1 MQFAYTN
8 CKRIEKSVAVKL
20 LLLILFSDIK
30 KKAKNKITLTFELD
44 VYLQAK
50 LVNLVN

>member
-20 LLLILFSDIK
+20 LLLILFLDI
-30 KKAKNKITLTFELD
+30 KKAKNKITLTCELD